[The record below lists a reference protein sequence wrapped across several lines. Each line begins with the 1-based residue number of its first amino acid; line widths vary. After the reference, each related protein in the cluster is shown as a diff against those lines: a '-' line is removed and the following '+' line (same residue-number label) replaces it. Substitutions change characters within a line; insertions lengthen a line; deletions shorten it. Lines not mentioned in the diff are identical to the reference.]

1 MLYLQDSGVKTCM
14 LLGKNSI
21 HWYEVI
27 EMELLATNVKNRQL
41 IEAAL
46 LIYGT
51 CVKNETPKIFNAL
64 AKGRIPLHVCL
75 EKIHMNIVGFK
86 LATILQTSK
95 PKEIVVLTL
104 DGSPHCIQ
112 LHFTA
117 EQAKRVSKSN
127 VNIKH
132 YVVEK
137 GKLIEISL
145 DIVEIARHLS
155 KVREAYCQKQ

>member
-1 MLYLQDSGVKTCM
+1 
-14 LLGKNSI
+14 
-21 HWYEVI
+21 
-27 EMELLATNVKNRQL
+27 MELLTTNVKNRRL
-41 IEAAL
+41 SEAAL

-51 CVKNETPKIFNAL
+51 CVENEAPKNFNAL

-132 YVVEK
+132 YVIER
-137 GKLIEISL
+137 GKLVEISP
-145 DIVEIARHLS
+145 DVVEIARHLS
-155 KVREAYCQKQ
+155 KVRRNCRRKQ

>member
-1 MLYLQDSGVKTCM
+1 MISCNPTDR
-14 LLGKNSI
+14 LLGKYST
-21 HWYEVI
+21 HLCEVI
-27 EMELLATNVKNRQL
+27 KMELLTTNVKDRRL
-41 IEAAL
+41 SEAAL

-51 CVKNETPKIFNAL
+51 CVENEEPKIFNAL
-64 AKGRIPLHVCL
+64 AKGRISLHACL

-112 LHFTA
+112 LHFTV

-132 YVVEK
+132 YVIEK
-137 GKLIEISL
+137 GKLIEISP
-145 DIVEIARHLS
+145 DVVEIARHLS
-155 KVREAYCQKQ
+155 KVQEAYCKKQ